1 MERKLVERGESKR
14 GMEGGRER
22 EHTLQHSEK
31 LEERNVH
38 IELCL
43 ARGEVSFPLTHLE
56 FVTHKMIF
64 ILFLITI
71 HQMKKM
77 LRSYREEYY

>member
-22 EHTLQHSEK
+22 EHTLQPS
-31 LEERNVH
+31 ERNVH

-43 ARGEVSFPLTHLE
+43 ARGEVSFPLTRLE

-71 HQMKKM
+71 QQMKKM